1 MHAYCRKW
9 RELEARDPS
18 ISAFQD
24 WIRGAVGPHSIDV
37 TSADDMDALLMCTK
51 PSQKTTRYTRMKAFG
66 NHFRVEDDTSRR
78 LLTYDSGVASVFQ
91 VPVDDARDVA
101 VNYVGIVKDI
111 LKLDYGPLNT
121 PVILLCCDWIKK
133 HDNRGYPTYVRD
145 EAGFLCVNF
154 RHKMPKSADPF
165 IFPSQATQV
174 FYSTDTKKDGW
185 KVVLRS
191 DVRATREV
199 VDTSDVFITTT
210 VEASG
215 MTAPSSLPPLPET
228 ASLVGAI
235 ELSIEDNLLAGA
247 TF

>member
-1 MHAYCRKW
+1 MHACCRKW
-9 RELEARDPS
+9 RELEAGDPS
-18 ISAFQD
+18 IAAFED
-24 WIRGAVGPHSIDV
+24 WIKGAVGPHSIDV
-37 TSADDMDALLMCTK
+37 TSPDDMDALRLCTK

-78 LLTYDSGVASVFQ
+78 LLTYDSGMASVFQ

-101 VNYVGIVKDI
+101 VNYVGVVKDI

-121 PVILLCCDWIKK
+121 PVILLSCEWVKR
-133 HDNRGYPTYVRD
+133 HDNRGNPTYIRD

-174 FYSTDTKKDGW
+174 FYSNDMKKDGW

-191 DVRATREV
+191 DVRASREV

-215 MTAPSSLPPLPET
+215 MTAPSSVPPLPES
-228 ASLVGAI
+228 ASLVGAV
-235 ELSIEDNLLAGA
+235 ELSAEDNVLAGA